1 MALVSVSAYARLHGV
16 TKGAAQKWQA
26 RGLLKFV
33 DGKVETEA
41 SDRSLLHAGLGRFA
55 PGGMGSRSDAATG
68 SRVAAEQVAEDRD
81 VLVGELL
88 SAADEHGEI
97 APALIRFANGLAT
110 GDVVNLIEAQTYK
123 ENGLALLRIL
133 DARKR
138 ANELVEM
145 ADAEAVLFEMFRLQ
159 RDAWL
164 NFPSRSGPII
174 AADLGLDP
182 DRVVEV
188 LTSHV
193 HQHLADLGEPDNP
206 LREAGAPEG
215 DGPESMDATA

>member
-26 RGLLKFV
+26 RGLLKFI

-55 PGGMGSRSDAATG
+55 PGGMGSRSEAATG
-68 SRVAAEQVAEDRD
+68 RRVAAEEVADTQAIA
-81 VLVGELL
+81 GELL
-88 SAADEHGEI
+88 SAAEDHGEI
-97 APALIRFANGLAT
+97 PPALIAFANGLAS

-215 DGPESMDATA
+215 DSPESMDAAA